1 MPHTAWPGISAVIRE
16 RGRVVRPVDHARSAP
31 GQTWSVVVLDADG
44 DPIETVT
51 GFSSLDAANAYAEL
65 SPDITCWT
73 SVPSRPAIP
82 DRIPGA

>member
-1 MPHTAWPGISAVIRE
+1 M
-16 RGRVVRPVDHARSAP
+16 
-31 GQTWSVVVLDADG
+31 VVLDADG

-65 SPDITCWT
+65 SPDITRWT

-82 DRIPGA
+82 DPHLRPSTLFTEVTELGFQASRS